1 MSYTPSTID
10 MPENA
15 KREVAH
21 DEAPAIISDHA
32 FVSRGEWWDL
42 CVTCGLA
49 QAAHA
54 EVSAEAIEAERKAHV
69 AYYSD
74 DNPEVF
80 E

>member
-1 MSYTPSTID
+1 MAVETP
-10 MPENA
+10 
-15 KREVAH
+15 KRKEVAH

-32 FVSRGEWWDL
+32 YVPRDEWWSL
-42 CVTCGLA
+42 CRVCGLA

-54 EVSAEAIEAERKAHV
+54 EVSEEAREAERKAHI
-69 AYYSD
+69 AYYGD